1 MDESY
6 YDFKTSVL
14 RQLGA
19 MQSNDRMHIEQL
31 RAQVQELEHSLTVSE
46 QARMKLE
53 NELKVVQANAQS
65 ASKEAKNWMSQY
77 EGLKE
82 TLQGALAQRF

>member
-6 YDFKTSVL
+6 YDFKTSML

-19 MQSNDRMHIEQL
+19 MQSNDRIQIGKL
-31 RAQVQELEHSLTVSE
+31 RAQAQELERSLTVSE

-82 TLQGALAQRF
+82 TLQGALGQRF

>member
-14 RQLGA
+14 RQFGA

-31 RAQVQELEHSLTVSE
+31 RAQVQELEQSLTVSE
-46 QARMKLE
+46 QARMKLG
-53 NELKVVQANAQS
+53 NELKVEQANAQS
-65 ASKEAKNWMSQY
+65 ASKEAKSWKSQY

-82 TLQGALAQRF
+82 TLQGALGRRF

>member
-6 YDFKTSVL
+6 YDFKTSML
-14 RQLGA
+14 TQLGA
-19 MQSNDRMHIEQL
+19 MQSNDRIQIGKL
-31 RAQVQELEHSLTVSE
+31 RAQAQELERSLTVSE

-65 ASKEAKNWMSQY
+65 ASKEAKNWKSQY

-82 TLQGALAQRF
+82 TLQGALGQRF

>member
-6 YDFKTSVL
+6 YDFKTSML
-14 RQLGA
+14 TQLGA
-19 MQSNDRMHIEQL
+19 MQSNDRIQIGQL
-31 RAQVQELEHSLTVSE
+31 RAQAQELERSLTVSE

-53 NELKVVQANAQS
+53 NELKVEQANAQS
-65 ASKEAKNWMSQY
+65 ASKEARNWNSQY

-82 TLQGALAQRF
+82 TLQGALGQRF

>member
-6 YDFKTSVL
+6 YDFKTSML
-14 RQLGA
+14 TQLGA
-19 MQSNDRMHIEQL
+19 MQSNDRIQIGKL
-31 RAQVQELEHSLTVSE
+31 RAQAQELERSLTVSE

-53 NELKVVQANAQS
+53 NELKVEQANAQS
-65 ASKEAKNWMSQY
+65 ASKEAKNWKSQY

-82 TLQGALAQRF
+82 TLQGALGQRF